1 MSNGQVTSGNISYL
15 NPRVLSI
22 LAQNYPTPSDN
33 EEGTTKDNSNEDNY
47 LRVYLRIKKAENFEK
62 LYTINNNTLQCK
74 VPDRK
79 IIKMYKFSQIFDSC
93 STQSDVYI
101 DFIEKKVINFI
112 KGINCTLLT
121 YGASGSAL
129 EYVFQT
135 LPKLPREPHIKPT
148 PSGGIIKLPSS
159 EGLQERSR
167 VNYIMSQYGDRPS
180 HLKTYSIM
188 QQHLEDNPVAII
200 DDDISDIH
208 LSVWISFAEIYNEY
222 VYDLL
227 STEPKPAHQRKKLRL
242 VYFNNN
248 AYIKDLQHIN
258 VTSAS
263 EAYYL
268 LQYGLQNL
276 NYAATSVNDHS
287 SRSHSIF
294 TIKLAQASNTKDGV
308 SVSAFNFCDL
318 AGSERLKNTNNVG
331 DRLKESNNINASLLV
346 LGRCIHAIRDSQKC
360 KNSNLIPFRDSKLT
374 QLFQNALLGNES
386 ISMIVCINPV
396 KEMFD
401 ETQHVLN
408 FSAIAKDVIIE
419 QQQPVKRI
427 KNDKFAN
434 IMQAIELEDSVTLA
448 QNVELEA
455 LQNYLAFLCTE
466 IEQESLNYT
475 EEREQII
482 STYKNL
488 IENTK
493 KVWDTSCKDLQR
505 CIEEH
510 NKKLFEESMKMLTTH
525 EKSRKRKQISVIC
538 IDTSSDEESESP
550 TTIKKQRKKINQK
563 TLQELHSQ
571 LDALKQEKDVEE
583 VEVRHILAKNK
594 SLTEILKD
602 TSDRYQALQS
612 EYHSEIHELNV
623 EIVLLEDKLADLD
636 RYLD

>member
-1 MSNGQVTSGNISYL
+1 MSNPKISSGNISYL

-22 LAQNYPTPSDN
+22 LAQNYPT
-33 EEGTTKDNSNEDNY
+33 EEGTAKDNSNEDNY
-47 LRVYLRIKKAENFEK
+47 LRVYLRIKKAENLEK

-74 VPDRK
+74 VLDRK
-79 IIKMYKFSQIFDSC
+79 IMKMYKFSKIFDSC
-93 STQSDVYI
+93 STQSEVYK
-101 DFIEKKVINFI
+101 DFIEKKMINFI

-129 EYVFQT
+129 EYFFQT
-135 LPKLPREPHIKPT
+135 LPKLPSEPRIKPT
-148 PSGGIIKLPSS
+148 PSGGIIKLSSS
-159 EGLQERSR
+159 EGFQERSR
-167 VNYIMSQYGDRPS
+167 VNYIMSQCGDRLS

-242 VYFNNN
+242 VYLNNN

-268 LQYGLQNL
+268 LRYGLQNL
-276 NYAATSVNDHS
+276 NYAATSVHDHS

-427 KNDKFAN
+427 KNDKFAK
-434 IMQAIELEDSVTLA
+434 IMQAIELEDSVILD

-466 IEQESLNYT
+466 IEQENLNYT

-493 KVWDTSCKDLQR
+493 EAWETSCKDLQG

-510 NKKLFEESMKMLTTH
+510 NKKLFEESMKMLTTP
-525 EKSRKRKQISVIC
+525 EKSRKRKKISVIH
-538 IDTSSDEESESP
+538 IDISSDEESESP
-550 TTIKKQRKKINQK
+550 TTIKKNKKINQK
-563 TLQELHSQ
+563 RLQQLQIQ
-571 LDALKQEKDVEE
+571 LDTLKQEKDVEE
-583 VEVRHILAKNK
+583 LEVQHILAKNK
-594 SLTEILKD
+594 SLKEMLKD
-602 TSDRYQALQS
+602 TNDTYQALQS